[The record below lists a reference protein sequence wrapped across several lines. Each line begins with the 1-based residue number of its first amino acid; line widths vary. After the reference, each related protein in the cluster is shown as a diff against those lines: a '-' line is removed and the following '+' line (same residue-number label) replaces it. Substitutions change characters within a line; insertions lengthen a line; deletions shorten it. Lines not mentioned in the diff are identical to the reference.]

1 MIRSGLKE
9 HLDRLVADYDHRFLA
24 TDPLALV
31 REYEDPSDQEVA
43 GLVAS
48 SLAYGNVRAIRAG
61 VTEALL
67 RLGKSPGAALDG
79 LSGGA
84 LRVRYRGFRHRF
96 TSGRDLAALLWTA
109 REMRRTHG
117 SIGAFFLAGHLRGAA
132 TVREALI
139 SFVDRALDRD
149 FSGFYSRR
157 PGAGE
162 GIRFLLPS
170 PRDGSACKR
179 LNLYLRWM
187 VRRDDGLDLGIWR
200 SVHPGQLLIPVDTHV
215 ARIASHIG
223 LTERRSPGW
232 RMTEEITASLRALEP
247 RDPVRYDF
255 ALSRLGILDACPR
268 RRSPVRC
275 ARCPLHPVCLL

>member
-1 MIRSGLKE
+1 MIRPGLKE
-9 HLDRLVADYDHRFLA
+9 RLDRLVAAYDHRFLA

-31 REYEDPSDQEVA
+31 RRYEEPADREVA

-48 SLAYGNVRAIRAG
+48 ALAYGNVRAIQASVKR
-61 VTEALL
+61 ALL
-67 RLGKSPGAALDG
+67 TLGTSPAVVLDG
-79 LSGGA
+79 LSA
-84 LRVRYRGFRHRF
+84 RDLRLRCRGFRHRF
-96 TSGRDLAALLWTA
+96 TSGRDLAALLWTV
-109 REMRRTHG
+109 REIRRTHG
-117 SIGAFFLAGHLRGAA
+117 GVGAFFLAGHAPAA
-132 TVREALI
+132 RTIREALT

-149 FSGFYSRR
+149 YSGFYGRR
-157 PGAGE
+157 DGTGR

-187 VRRDDGLDLGIWR
+187 VRRDDGLDLGVWKG
-200 SVHPGQLLIPVDTHV
+200 VHPRQLLVPVDTHV
-215 ARIASHIG
+215 ARIALRIG

-232 RMTEEITASLRALEP
+232 EMAEEITASLREMAP

-268 RRSPVRC
+268 RRSAARC
-275 ARCPLHPVCLL
+275 ARCALHRVCVL

>member
-1 MIRSGLKE
+1 MIRPGLKE
-9 HLDRLVADYDHRFLA
+9 YLERLVADYDHRFLA

-31 REYEDPSDQEVA
+31 RDYDDPSDQEVA

-48 SLAYGNVRAIRAG
+48 SLAYGNVPAIQGSVAA
-61 VTEALL
+61 ALL
-67 RLGKSPGAALDG
+67 RLGKSPAAVLDG
-79 LSGGA
+79 LSGRD
-84 LRVRYRGFRHRF
+84 LRLRYRGFRHRF
-96 TSGRDLAALLWTA
+96 TSGRDLAALLWTV

-117 SIGAFFLAGHLRGAA
+117 SIGAFFLAGYLPGTA

-149 FSGFYSRR
+149 LSGFYRRR

-170 PRDGSACKR
+170 PKDGSACKR

-200 SVHPGQLLIPVDTHV
+200 DVHPRQLLIPVDTHV
-215 ARIASHIG
+215 ARIASYIG
-223 LTERRSPGW
+223 LTQRRSPGW
-232 RMTEEITASLRALEP
+232 GMAEEITASLRALEP
-247 RDPVRYDF
+247 RDPVQYDF

-268 RRSPVRC
+268 RRSPIHC
-275 ARCPLHPVCLL
+275 ARCPLQPACLL